1 MVRIVF
7 LGTGGGR
14 HTTMFQARSTGGMLL
29 EDTGTRINV
38 DPGPGAL
45 TNMMRVGF
53 SPYATDAVIVT
64 HCHPDHY
71 SDAEVLVEGM
81 CRGGMRRRGAL
92 CGSPTVLEGGHGYV
106 QCISPYHQRLPQ
118 ERHVLVPGSSVTIG
132 NIVMDA
138 TESNHSD
145 PTTVGLKFHTSEGIV
160 SFVGDTGYSEKIAKQ
175 HVGARVLVLP
185 VTTPDDER
193 IPHHLCTEDA
203 IEFVKIV
210 KPELTVFV
218 HLGLLMLSVGPK
230 EQARG
235 VEESTGVRCVAGEDL
250 MEITLGDTTSISYV
264 PLREGEWNTD
274 WVF

>member
-1 MVRIVF
+1 MARIVF

-14 HTTMFQARSTGGMLL
+14 HTAMFQARSTGGMVL
-29 EDTGTRINV
+29 EDSGTRINV

-45 TNMMRVGF
+45 TNMMRIGF
-53 SPYATDAVIVT
+53 SPYATDAVVVT

-92 CGSPTVLEGGHGYV
+92 CGSVTVLDGGHGYV
-106 QCISPYHQRLPQ
+106 SCLSPYHQRLPQ
-118 ERHVLVPGSSVTIG
+118 ERHVLTPGDSVTIG
-132 NIVMDA
+132 GIRMDA
-138 TESNHSD
+138 TESDHGD
-145 PTTVGLKFHTSEGIV
+145 PTTVGLRFHTSGGVV
-160 SFVGDTGYSEKIAKQ
+160 SFVGDTGYSDEIARQ
-175 HVGARVLVLP
+175 HVGSRVLVLP

-193 IPHHLCTEDA
+193 IHHHLCTEDA
-203 IEFVKIV
+203 VEFVKIV
-210 KPELTVFV
+210 KPDLAVFV
-218 HLGLLMLSVGPK
+218 HLGLLMLSVGPD

-250 MEITLGDTTSISYV
+250 MEITLGNSISISTMPV
-264 PLREGEWNTD
+264 RGGGWNRD